1 MIAQWIAVSIAKQF
15 ALGPSSN
22 SSIGKINPFVGSSE
36 GFADGGFVTRPTN
49 AVVGDNGAGGE
60 YVIPAAK
67 MTGAM
72 QRYNAGATGDA
83 VINGADP
90 TGETAMTG
98 GGDIPITISTG
109 PVMQFEGKNYVSQ
122 EEFAQGIKLAAKKG
136 ESAALRKLQMSPST
150 RRKLSF

>member
-60 YVIPAAK
+60 YVHS
-67 MTGAM
+67 G
-72 QRYNAGATGDA
+72 
-83 VINGADP
+83 
-90 TGETAMTG
+90 
-98 GGDIPITISTG
+98 
-109 PVMQFEGKNYVSQ
+109 SQ
-122 EEFAQGIKLAAKKG
+122 DDR
-136 ESAALRKLQMSPST
+136 SDAALQ
-150 RRKLSF
+150 RRRNR